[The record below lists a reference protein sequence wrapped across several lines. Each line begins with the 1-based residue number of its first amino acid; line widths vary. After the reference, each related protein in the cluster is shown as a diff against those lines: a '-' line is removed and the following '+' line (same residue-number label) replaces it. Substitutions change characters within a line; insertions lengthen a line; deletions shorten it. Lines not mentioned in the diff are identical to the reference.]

1 MGRRKQWIAHRKY
14 GHEKARR
21 FGWDVVAS
29 QIVEVYNEAR
39 AAASGRPD
47 ATAAEVEEMNVHDA
61 V

>member
-1 MGRRKQWIAHRKY
+1 MGEY

-29 QIVEVYNEAR
+29 QIVEVYEEAR
-39 AAASGRPD
+39 AAH
-47 ATAAEVEEMNVHDA
+47 AAHRGVPAAPLEELNVHDA